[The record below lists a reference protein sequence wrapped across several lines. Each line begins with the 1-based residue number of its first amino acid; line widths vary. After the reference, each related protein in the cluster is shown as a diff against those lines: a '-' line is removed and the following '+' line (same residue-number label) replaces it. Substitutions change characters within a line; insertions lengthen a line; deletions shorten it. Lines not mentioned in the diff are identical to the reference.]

1 MPRTEVAAGFPTGQV
16 LQTTEERANP
26 LQVQQKGN
34 NSGRGEDLPGRQKH
48 NSGGAVF
55 GRVLQSQEAFIR
67 LFAGRVI
74 LLNSIHYLKFQ
85 NSVYHPINNLD
96 YILRVIYNSLM
107 RKLQVH
113 SLILVILIALAE
125 VAPVA
130 AQAET
135 FNFDTEV
142 SRYSLLYFQS
152 HGYSD

>member
-1 MPRTEVAAGFPTGQV
+1 M
-16 LQTTEERANP
+16 
-26 LQVQQKGN
+26 
-34 NSGRGEDLPGRQKH
+34 
-48 NSGGAVF
+48 
-55 GRVLQSQEAFIR
+55 
-67 LFAGRVI
+67 I